1 MPPTDQAAGPVP
13 ATGSSPEFELDARW
27 EVHPSV
33 SIRPEP
39 FGALLYH
46 FGNRRLSFLKTRQ
59 LLEIV
64 QGLNGAPSARVACAD
79 AGVEPGQMPQL
90 ARALAALAA
99 GETIRRRD

>member
-1 MPPTDQAAGPVP
+1 MAA
-13 ATGSSPEFELDARW
+13 SPEVAVTAPAEITEFDLDAPW

-64 QGLNGAPSARVACAD
+64 QGLDAAPSARAACAD
-79 AGVEPGQMPQL
+79 AGVAPAQMPQL
-90 ARALAALAA
+90 ARALASLAA
-99 GETIRRRD
+99 GETIRLRS